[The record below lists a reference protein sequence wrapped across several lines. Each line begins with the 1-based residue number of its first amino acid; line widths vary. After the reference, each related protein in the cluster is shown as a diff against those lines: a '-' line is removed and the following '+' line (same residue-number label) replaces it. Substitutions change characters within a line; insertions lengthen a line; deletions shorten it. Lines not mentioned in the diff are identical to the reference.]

1 MDPYRSTVATQPA
14 SFTASGA
21 LSINKVLRNTYL
33 LLSATLLFSAAM
45 AGLAMLVGLP
55 YGAGLICSLV
65 ALGLLWFVVPRTAHS
80 INGIYAVFA
89 VTGLLGFG
97 LGPVTICHHD
107 SLRTQLR
114 HVGKRIADHH
124 ACC

>member
-55 YGAGLICSLV
+55 AFCPKLRQLTLPSPSRSL
-65 ALGLLWFVVPRTAHS
+65 FAHS
-80 INGIYAVFA
+80 QPKSWSNPPTALA
-89 VTGLLGFG
+89 
-97 LGPVTICHHD
+97 PC
-107 SLRTQLR
+107 QL
-114 HVGKRIADHH
+114 
-124 ACC
+124 